1 IHYWMTAATNPTD
14 ADTTNILFTKLNSV
28 FDIGSVKYNGTTFT
42 LVGEQSLTADTTVT
56 TYEGHSIAFKLKP
69 EPSFTEQ
76 LVVVEQIKI
85 AVDKPIAKQQ
95 LSISDTITVAQ
106 RLTRGLATEQL
117 ALTVSLTKAAVLSR
131 PIAIQQLGFSD
142 NVSSTELLARQLS
155 EQLTVAAN

>member
-1 IHYWMTAATNPTD
+1 MGCPVNAILCSLLIVSFFFFQAEDGIRDRNVTGVQTCALPIFHYWMTAATNPTD

-76 LVVVEQIKI
+76 LGVVEQIKI
-85 AVDKPIAKQQ
+85 AVVKPIAKQQ
-95 LSISDTITVAQ
+95 LGVV
-106 RLTRGLATEQL
+106 EQI
-117 ALTVSLTKAAVLSR
+117 KIAVVK
-131 PIAIQQLGFSD
+131 PIA
-142 NVSSTELLARQLS
+142 
-155 EQLTVAAN
+155 